1 MPHDATIIDASGLIM
16 GRLASIVAKRLLNGE
31 KIAIV
36 NAEKAVISGEK
47 RSIVR
52 EFKKFLE
59 IGSVVN
65 PKYGPIHPRRPDGIL
80 RRVVRGMLPMDKAKG
95 REAFKRLK
103 VYINIPPEVSGRKIE
118 TIPEVSISK
127 LKGKYVHL
135 GLIAKEIGW
144 KEV

>member
-1 MPHDATIIDASGLIM
+1 M

-31 KIAIV
+31 KIAII

-47 RSIVR
+47 RSIIR
-52 EFKKFLE
+52 EFKEFLE
-59 IGSVVN
+59 IGSVIN
-65 PKYGPIHPRRPDGIL
+65 PKHGPIHPRRPDNII

-95 REAFKRLK
+95 RKAFKRLK

-118 TIPEVSISK
+118 TIPEASASK
-127 LKGKYVHL
+127 LKGKYVYL
-135 GLIAKEIGW
+135 GLVAKEIGW

>member
-1 MPHDATIIDASGLIM
+1 M

-47 RSIVR
+47 RSIIR
-52 EFKKFLE
+52 EFKEFLE
-59 IGSVVN
+59 IGSVIN
-65 PKYGPIHPRRPDGIL
+65 PKHGPIHPRRPDNII

-95 REAFKRLK
+95 RKAFKRLK

-118 TIPEVSISK
+118 TIPEASASK
-127 LKGKYVHL
+127 LKGKYVYL
-135 GLIAKEIGW
+135 GLVAKEIGW

>member
-1 MPHDATIIDASGLIM
+1 M

-31 KIAIV
+31 KIAII

-47 RSIVR
+47 KSVVR
-52 EFKKFLE
+52 EFKEFLK

-65 PKYGPIHPRRPDGIL
+65 PKYGPTHPRRPDNIL

-95 REAFKRLK
+95 RKAFKRLK
-103 VYINIPPEVSGRKIE
+103 VYINIPPEALSKKIE
-118 TIPEVSISK
+118 TIPEASASK

-135 GLIAKEIGW
+135 GLVAKEIGW
-144 KEV
+144 KGG